1 MAVNLLIQALRIR
14 GIIKNDNKPKKQKQN
29 WNKHNATNAT
39 VIIDHFM
46 CRISIKDTINFDFG
60 REA

>member
-1 MAVNLLIQALRIR
+1 M
-14 GIIKNDNKPKKQKQN
+14 IKKPKKQKQN

-39 VIIDHFM
+39 IKIDHFM
-46 CRISIKDTINFDFG
+46 YRISIKDTINFDFG